1 MSGVRKKLTGA
12 PLRASEEREIKRGPS
27 SRSFSAKAKLHA
39 LEALDALASLAKG
52 AASEA
57 VRVSAANAMLDRAY
71 GKPASG
77 VKAAHGSSTGVYTG
91 PVEVQWLGDG
101 DL

>member
-1 MSGVRKKLTGA
+1 MPRVRNKLTGA
-12 PLRASEEREIKRGPS
+12 PLRASEERQIKRGPS
-27 SRSFSAKAKLHA
+27 LRSFQSKAKLHA
-39 LEALDALASLAKG
+39 LAALDALASLAQG

-57 VRVSAANAMLDRAY
+57 VRVSAANAVLDRAY

-77 VKAAHGSSTGVYTG
+77 AKATPGPSTSGHTS
-91 PVEVQWLGDG
+91 PQEVRWLDDE